1 MSLKCVQ
8 DCLVASYQQDLLDE
22 EFCFLYDANKTSY
35 PLYDHEQFA
44 RFQLDQVSEEECLSS
59 FWFRRLDIPHLA
71 HVLRLPSKFVCAN
84 RTSASTEE
92 IFCILFRRFAY
103 PCRYVDLMPQ
113 FGRSPQELSL
123 ISNKVI
129 NEIY

>member
-1 MSLKCVQ
+1 MDYFGAIFKKQFTQRFIGGVKMSLKCVQ

-84 RTSASTEE
+84 RTSASAEE
-92 IFCILFRRFAY
+92 IFCILFE
-103 PCRYVDLMPQ
+103 DLRIPAD
-113 FGRSPQELSL
+113 RKS
-123 ISNKVI
+123 VV
-129 NEIY
+129 